1 MKRIIAF
8 LLSAMLVA
16 SMMSVSATAFTD
28 SPQIGDPYRA
38 AVSAVSEAGVIN
50 GFPDGSFL
58 PENPLTREQAAKIV
72 TFMLLGETEAAALV
86 CADSPY
92 TDVETSRWSAPA
104 IRYCTEQNILHG
116 MGDGTYKPTSL
127 LTGPQFAKMLLCAY
141 KLGDS
146 SKYVGDAW
154 MENVVEDGMKAG
166 LFEGDLSMSA
176 DKALQRQQAAL
187 MAWNA
192 IKTTAPS
199 GISGESGSTTSSGES
214 GSSSGS
220 STSSGESG
228 GTSGSSSTGN
238 PRIDFNPGEW
248 FTPPSEGDSTVSPDV
263 PNEQPPEEPGTQPG
277 PGSSTDNTPD
287 GPGESGGEG
296 GGTNELPFVPFDGV
310 ITLPEIP

>member
-1 MKRIIAF
+1 MKRIITF
-8 LLSAMLVA
+8 LLAAMLVA
-16 SMMSVSATAFTD
+16 SLVSISATATFTD

-72 TFMLLGETEAAALV
+72 TFMLLGESEAAALV
-86 CADSPY
+86 CVDSPY
-92 TDVETSRWSAPA
+92 SDVETSRWSAPA

-141 KLGDS
+141 KLDDPS
-146 SKYVGDAW
+146 RYVGDGW

-166 LFEGDLSMSA
+166 LFEGDLSMSS

-192 IKTTAPS
+192 IKTTAPA
-199 GISGESGSTTSSGES
+199 GNTEE
-214 GSSSGS
+214 SGS

-228 GTSGSSSTGN
+228 STSGSTSTGN
-238 PRIDFNPGEW
+238 PRIDFKPGEW
-248 FTPPSEGDSTVSPDV
+248 FTPPSEGDSAVSPDG
-263 PNEQPPEEPGTQPG
+263 PTEQPPEEPGTQPG
-277 PGSSTDNTPD
+277 PGSSTGDILD

-296 GGTNELPFVPFDGV
+296 GGSNELPFVPFDGV